1 MSDFISLPGFKD
13 YYKQLLSDVRKH
25 PELKMP
31 PEYVE
36 WTRSEQM
43 EWHWRRHKKLKEID
57 PVKYYESVESGM
69 TMPVGVVLGVDPA
82 TLSYG
87 MFRPCL
93 RKLGSDE

>member
-1 MSDFISLPGFKD
+1 
-13 YYKQLLSDVRKH
+13 
-25 PELKMP
+25 
-31 PEYVE
+31 
-36 WTRSEQM
+36 M

-82 TLSYG
+82 TLTFG